1 MRSLW
6 LVGAAAACLA
16 AGAPVAQAATPGAF
30 TELAGSPFQ
39 TNTGS
44 VSSLAFGAGG
54 QWLAVADSSNS
65 ALGVDSVSAAGGLAP
80 VVGAPLA
87 TDSGSVASVA
97 FSPSGALVA
106 TANDGYATQ
115 GSHGT
120 VSVYTV
126 PVTGVL
132 APAAGSP
139 FATGSGPASLAFS
152 PDGGLLAV
160 ANKTDATVSVFSVSS
175 GGALSPVPGSPFAT
189 GAGPAS
195 VAFNPSGGLLA
206 VANTSGG
213 TISVF
218 FVLSVGM
225 LSPVPGSP
233 FASASA
239 PSSLAF
245 SPNGSSLAV
254 ATGAAGLSVF
264 SVSPIGA
271 LAPVPG
277 SPFPTALPPTAVAF
291 GPNGLLAATEYGTG
305 VSTGD
310 LAVFSVSQT
319 SGLTPVAGSPFAT
332 DTNPHSIAFSRHGA
346 MIATGN
352 DGNGGTVSIFASPP
366 QATISSPAPGGTFSV
381 GQVVP
386 TTFSCAESPYG
397 PGMSFCSDSNGAVPA
412 RGYLDTSA
420 VGPRAYSVTAT
431 SKDGLTSQASLAYT
445 VVSGCPSAT
454 GRLAGT
460 QLGPVKL
467 GVTQAAAHA
476 AFGGRPKRTSKQSE
490 YFCLSPT
497 GIWVGYASGRV
508 MWIYTANRHYAIYGI
523 RAGTSLSVARSR
535 LSLGARFHTG
545 ANDWY
550 FAANGPATAII
561 EVRRGTV
568 QAIAIAVAKLAAT
581 RNAQRAL
588 LRSLG

>member
-1 MRSLW
+1 
-6 LVGAAAACLA
+6 
-16 AGAPVAQAATPGAF
+16 VAQAATPGAF
-30 TELAGSPFQ
+30 TEVAGSPFQ

-54 QWLAVADSSNS
+54 QWLAVANSSNS
-65 ALGVDSVSAAGGLAP
+65 TLGVGSVSAAGVP
-80 VVGAPLA
+80 VPVAGSPLV
-87 TDSGSVASVA
+87 TNSGSAASVA

-120 VSVYTV
+120 VSVYSV

-132 APAAGSP
+132 VPVPGSP
-139 FATGSGPASLAFS
+139 FATGSGPSSLAFS

-160 ANKTDATVSVFSVSS
+160 ANKTSATVSVFSVSS
-175 GGALSPVPGSPFAT
+175 GSALSPVPGSPFAT
-189 GAGPAS
+189 AAGPAS
-195 VAFNPSGGLLA
+195 VAFSPSGGLLA
-206 VANTSGG
+206 VANSSGDA
-213 TISVF
+213 ISVF
-218 FVLSVGM
+218 FVLSGGM

-233 FASASA
+233 FASAGT

-277 SPFPTALPPTAVAF
+277 SPFPTSPPPTAVAF

-305 VSTGD
+305 LSTGD

-319 SGLTPVAGSPFAT
+319 TGLTPVAGSPFPT
-332 DTNPHSIAFSRHGA
+332 DTNPHSIAFSRNGA

-352 DGNGGTVSIFASPP
+352 DGNGGTVSIFGSPP
-366 QATISSPAPGGTFSV
+366 QATISSPAPGGTFTI

-397 PGMSFCSDSNGAVPA
+397 PGMSTCADSNGAVPTG
-412 RGYLDTSA
+412 GYLDTST
-420 VGPRAYSVTAT
+420 VGPQTYTATAT
-431 SKDGLTSQASLAYT
+431 SKDGLTSQTSLAYA
-445 VVSGCPSAT
+445 VVSSCPGAT
-454 GRLAGT
+454 GQLSGT
-460 QLGPVKL
+460 RVGPVKL
-467 GVTQAAAHA
+467 GMTRAAARRA
-476 AFGGRPKRTSKQSE
+476 IGAYPTRTSKQND
-490 YFCLSPT
+490 YYCLTPT
-497 GIWVGYASGRV
+497 GIWADYASGRV
-508 MWIYTANRHYAIYGI
+508 VSIYTANRHYAIYGI
-523 RAGTSLSVARSR
+523 RAGSSLSVARQR
-535 LSLGARFHTG
+535 LRLGAPFHIG

-550 FAANGPATAII
+550 FAANGPATAILQ
-561 EVRRGTV
+561 VRRGSV
-568 QAIAIAVAKLAAT
+568 QAIAIAVAKLTAT
-581 RNAQRAL
+581 RTGQRAL
-588 LRSLG
+588 LRSLA